1 MKASV
6 QYNDFIGTSAADI
19 SDHENLNQFLSS
31 RGVDINRYDSIGA
44 SFYAG
49 YSDSFYASIICID
62 KQKSTNEKPYIV
74 SISFEDEFDK
84 DEFFDLFKRFNVMIS
99 TKHYSYQNND
109 IDEEIMV
116 DDREI
121 E

>member
-1 MKASV
+1 MKADV
-6 QYNDFIGTSAADI
+6 QYNDFTGTSAADI
-19 SDHENLNQFLSS
+19 SDHTNLNKFLAS
-31 RGVDINRYDSIGA
+31 RGVDTDRYYSIGA

-49 YSDSFYASIICID
+49 YSYFFSASIICID

-74 SISFEDEFDK
+74 SISFEDEFAK
-84 DEFFDLFKRFNVMIS
+84 DEFFDLFKRLNVVIS
-99 TKHYSYQNND
+99 TNYVRYQD
-109 IDEEIMV
+109 QVIDEEIMI